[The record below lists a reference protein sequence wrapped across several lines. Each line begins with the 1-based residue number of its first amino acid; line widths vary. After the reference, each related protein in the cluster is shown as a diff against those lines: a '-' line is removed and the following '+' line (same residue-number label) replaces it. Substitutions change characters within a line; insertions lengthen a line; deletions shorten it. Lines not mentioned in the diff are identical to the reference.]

1 MRRYKALHVSSS
13 CSIGSQ
19 WTTCQHHLQNM
30 KKLFSD
36 LEIRLVAGVMK
47 GNQNFV
53 RKAPAIP
60 RRPADAGFP
69 ARIILSLAHR
79 HP

>member
-1 MRRYKALHVSSS
+1 
-13 CSIGSQ
+13 
-19 WTTCQHHLQNM
+19 M

-36 LEIRLVAGVMK
+36 LEIRLIACVMK

-53 RKAPAIP
+53 RKAPAVP
-60 RRPADAGFP
+60 RRPANAGFP
-69 ARIILSLAHR
+69 VRIILSLAHR

>member
-1 MRRYKALHVSSS
+1 MGCYKALHVSSF

-19 WTTCQHHLQNM
+19 WATCQHHLQNM

-53 RKAPAIP
+53 RKSAAIP
-60 RRPADAGFP
+60 RRPNDADVP
-69 ARIILSLAHR
+69 ARLILCMAHR